1 MLILVF
7 GDHSHDVLHVLL
19 AAQEDGAPLVQLPRH
34 KVENGLPGMK
44 ISVILVIKVK
54 CTAKRS
60 KHYPE
65 KLPTSFIKVGVI

>member
-34 KVENGLPGMK
+34 KVENGLPGK
-44 ISVILVIKVK
+44 LICVITVIKVK
-54 CTAKRS
+54 CTKIILKS
-60 KHYPE
+60 YQFFFLMK
-65 KLPTSFIKVGVI
+65 SGVI